1 MSETILS
8 DCFAAAAGA
17 ASAVAEAAAG
27 VAAAAE
33 TGTAALDTEATLA
46 GDWTLAL
53 ALVLATVV
61 ALVLGAGALFCEL
74 AVLLMAVDSLAMLV
88 DWVRRTRV
96 DGGAIGLKT
105 VLIAMVLTGTP
116 CSSKSLVSFK
126 SGVERLTSMVC
137 KDGSLK
143 TLFSR

>member
-1 MSETILS
+1 M
-8 DCFAAAAGA
+8 
-17 ASAVAEAAAG
+17 
-27 VAAAAE
+27 
-33 TGTAALDTEATLA
+33 ALL
-46 GDWTLAL
+46 LAL

-61 ALVLGAGALFCEL
+61 ALVLGAEALFCEL
-74 AVLLMAVDSLAMLV
+74 AVLVMAVDSWAMLV

>member
-8 DCFAAAAGA
+8 DCFAAAVGA
-17 ASAVAEAAAG
+17 AAAVAEASAG
-27 VAAAAE
+27 VAAATE

>member
-1 MSETILS
+1 
-8 DCFAAAAGA
+8 
-17 ASAVAEAAAG
+17 
-27 VAAAAE
+27 
-33 TGTAALDTEATLA
+33 
-46 GDWTLAL
+46 
-53 ALVLATVV
+53 
-61 ALVLGAGALFCEL
+61 
-74 AVLLMAVDSLAMLV
+74 MAVGSWIMLV
-88 DWVRRTRV
+88 DWVRRAKV